1 MMSSNI
7 FSILL
12 SIVFTILCIQTVEAQ
27 DSPPEITKD
36 RAQVVKDLL
45 SSNSQKSRQAV
56 EYIRANK
63 DPIWLKELA
72 PLLDTQEGTSRQIVT
87 MLVLGVFPEDSL
99 SFFANV
105 AKSPSRYS
113 REAAMYGLARVM
125 KPGVEKELIQGL
137 RDSDEKVRN
146 AALRGIQLLCRP
158 DGGRLFTALLNSD
171 SPPFP
176 PPHPAFEALQIA
188 LQNHENFEPKDS
200 WKGVWHEVSTRT
212 TIRSIQDK
220 FLTNLSD
227 ESQRTILQRVFQSAS
242 PWASKP
248 LIEDSLVYD
257 FSMVNVVAG
266 SSKEIHIDATPEEIN
281 RTRFLGYDIDR
292 AVHLRMAVDL
302 WLQAPQL
309 YTKKIEVVDDEII
322 IHLNLKG
329 SPYLHAGVGLL
340 NISYWESRVSNGL
353 EAQVVFDVNT
363 GKWLREQVISDK
375 NNQVW
380 NTVCSDWIS
389 GNPELPGKI
398 TIEMPQGQVG
408 ARLYPLTF
416 RAFFDRQGKQW
427 HLTKATMHEQITDES
442 GSTSQQLRA
451 LAELKL
457 TVTKEKQK
465 PDHSGQGSKGKSP
478 KE

>member
-1 MMSSNI
+1 MDAARAVSMSPQPPTAAEAAE
-7 FSILL
+7 
-12 SIVFTILCIQTVEAQ
+12 VDDEATKEVVVEEGEVEEV
-27 DSPPEITKD
+27 SE
-36 RAQVVKDLL
+36 
-45 SSNSQKSRQAV
+45 AV
-56 EYIRANK
+56 E
-63 DPIWLKELA
+63 E
-72 PLLDTQEGTSRQIVT
+72 E
-87 MLVLGVFPEDSL
+87 
-99 SFFANV
+99 
-105 AKSPSRYS
+105 
-113 REAAMYGLARVM
+113 
-125 KPGVEKELIQGL
+125 EK
-137 RDSDEKVRN
+137 KV
-146 AALRGIQLLCRP
+146 
-158 DGGRLFTALLNSD
+158 
-171 SPPFP
+171 
-176 PPHPAFEALQIA
+176 
-188 LQNHENFEPKDS
+188 K
-200 WKGVWHEVSTRT
+200 
-212 TIRSIQDK
+212 
-220 FLTNLSD
+220 
-227 ESQRTILQRVFQSAS
+227 
-242 PWASKP
+242 
-248 LIEDSLVYD
+248 
-257 FSMVNVVAG
+257 
-266 SSKEIHIDATPEEIN
+266 
-281 RTRFLGYDIDR
+281 
-292 AVHLRMAVDL
+292 
-302 WLQAPQL
+302 
-309 YTKKIEVVDDEII
+309 EVVDDEII